1 MPYESD
7 KKVIVKASA
16 KKKKIRFKMVY
27 THICV
32 RSNFHYKKTKRKE
45 EKKKRILLPVRTHP
59 RENKLIE

>member
-1 MPYESD
+1 
-7 KKVIVKASA
+7 
-16 KKKKIRFKMVY
+16 MVY